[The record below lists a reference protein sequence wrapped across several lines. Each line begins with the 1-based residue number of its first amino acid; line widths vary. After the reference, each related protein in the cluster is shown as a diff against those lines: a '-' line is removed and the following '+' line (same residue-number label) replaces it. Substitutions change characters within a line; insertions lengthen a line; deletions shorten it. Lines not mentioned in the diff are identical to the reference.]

1 LQTTNNY
8 HLLESILPEEE
19 EKKQTGPKPKWK
31 ILNYSVDAK
40 HKIVTAIIV
49 RQNL

>member
-8 HLLESILPEEE
+8 HLLESILPGVE
-19 EKKQTGPKPKWK
+19 EKKQTDKKPEWK
-31 ILNYSVDAK
+31 IFNYFVDAK

>member
-8 HLLESILPEEE
+8 HLLESILPIEEE
-19 EKKQTGPKPKWK
+19 NKQTGPKPEWK
-31 ILNYSVDAK
+31 ILNYFVDAK